1 MCVAFHWSK
10 SHGKLLSM
18 MWEVVAQS
26 PNKELVYKVP
36 DQSQENTFHPEYKY

>member
-1 MCVAFHWSK
+1 MYVAFTWSK

-26 PNKELVYKVP
+26 PKPGAHV
-36 DQSQENTFHPEYKY
+36 